1 MMQDH
6 PLTKEKIKINAA
18 LTGRNESQF
27 AGLQVLLRFIKTVT
41 FTRQMASRD
50 EKALKASLSFL
61 KGFMDHLYIILHC
74 INSEVVRKV
83 SQLYRT

>member
-1 MMQDH
+1 
-6 PLTKEKIKINAA
+6 
-18 LTGRNESQF
+18 
-27 AGLQVLLRFIKTVT
+27 
-41 FTRQMASRD
+41 MASRH

-61 KGFMDHLYIILHC
+61 KGFMDHLYVILHC